1 MSSLAFLERID
12 KLQEEISGKR
22 KQIVADARVVACTA
36 YKPLIDKEI
45 IELEFD
51 VVVIDEA
58 SMIPLSLFYC
68 SAAKAKSRLVIA
80 GDFRQLPPIVQVGT
94 KLKKEN
100 FKVSASDTEYKE
112 LLTKNPFT
120 YSKVIDGIGQEYDTR
135 QQGTVYPMSGL
146 GDVTYREQ
154 KQFKKFR
161 KEAIDSPAADM
172 GVGGTL
178 GGSSNKEPLVTPL
191 DKYGMAGITIKKKKK

>member
-1 MSSLAFLERID
+1 MD
-12 KLQEEISGKR
+12 K
-22 KQIVADARVVACTA
+22 
-36 YKPLIDKEI
+36 DKI
-45 IELEFD
+45 AKL
-51 VVVIDEA
+51 
-58 SMIPLSLFYC
+58 
-68 SAAKAKSRLVIA
+68 KAKGFKDSPTQNARLRNIA
-80 GDFRQLPPIVQVGT
+80 T
-94 KLKKEN
+94 
-100 FKVSASDTEYKE
+100 
-112 LLTKNPFT
+112 
-120 YSKVIDGIGQEYDTR
+120 IGQEYDTR